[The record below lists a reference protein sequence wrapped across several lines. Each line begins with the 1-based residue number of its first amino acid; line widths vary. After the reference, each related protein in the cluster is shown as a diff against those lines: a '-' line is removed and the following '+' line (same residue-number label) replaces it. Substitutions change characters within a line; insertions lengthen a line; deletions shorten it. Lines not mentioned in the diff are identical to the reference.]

1 MIIAIDGFSS
11 TGKSTVAKRLAQALQ
26 FIYVDT
32 GAMYRMVALVAIREG
47 WVQDGYLDEA
57 ALVNHLPNISL
68 DFQRGPQGENLAVL
82 NGEVVEADI
91 RTMEVNRI
99 VSRVSSIPAVRR
111 QLVAQQQRMGQ
122 GQSLVMDGRDIGTVV
137 FPHAELK
144 IFMTA
149 DSDIRAARRLAE
161 LRTKGDAS
169 VTLEEVRSNLLQRD
183 AQDQGRLDSP
193 LLQAEDARILDNSH
207 ITPDEVFNRALA
219 WANEVLA
226 P

>member
-193 LLQAEDARILDNSH
+193 LLQAEDVRILDNSH

>member
-32 GAMYRMVALVAIREG
+32 GAMYRMVALVAIRQG
-47 WVQDGYLDEA
+47 WVKDGYLDEA
-57 ALVNHLPNISL
+57 ALVNFLPSISL
-68 DFQRGPQGENLAVL
+68 DFQRGPLGENLAVL

-91 RTMEVNRI
+91 RTMDVNRI

-149 DSDIRAARRLAE
+149 DSDIRAARRLEE
-161 LRTKGDAS
+161 LRSKGDET
-169 VTLEEVRSNLLQRD
+169 VTLAEVKSNLLQRD

-207 ITPDEVFNRALA
+207 ISPDEVFQVAYN
-219 WANEVLA
+219 WAKEVQ
-226 P
+226 

>member
-11 TGKSTVAKRLAQALQ
+11 TGKSTVAKRLAQALH

-32 GAMYRMVALVAIREG
+32 GAMYRMVALVAIRQG

-57 ALVNHLPNISL
+57 ALVNHLPTISL
-68 DFQRGPQGENLAVL
+68 DFQRGPEGENLAVL

-149 DSDIRAARRLAE
+149 DADIRAARRLEE
-161 LRTKGDAS
+161 LRAKGDET
-169 VTLEEVRSNLLQRD
+169 VTLAEVKSNLLQRD

-207 ITPDEVFNRALA
+207 ISPDEVFQVAYD
-219 WANEVLA
+219 WAKEVQ
-226 P
+226 

>member
-32 GAMYRMVALVAIREG
+32 GAMYRMVALVAIRQG

-149 DSDIRAARRLAE
+149 DSDIRASRRLEE
-161 LRTKGDAS
+161 LRSKGDET
-169 VTLEEVRSNLLQRD
+169 VTLAEVKSNLLQRD

-207 ITPDEVFNRALA
+207 ISPDEVFQVAYD
-219 WANEVLA
+219 WAKAIL
-226 P
+226 

>member
-11 TGKSTVAKRLAQALQ
+11 TGKSTVAKRLAQALH

-32 GAMYRMVALVAIREG
+32 GAMYRMVALVAIRQG
-47 WVQDGYLDEA
+47 WVKDGYLDEA
-57 ALVNHLPNISL
+57 ALVNHLPTISL

-91 RTMEVNRI
+91 RTMDVNRI

-149 DSDIRAARRLAE
+149 DSDIRASRRLEE
-161 LRTKGDAS
+161 LRSKGDET
-169 VTLEEVRSNLLQRD
+169 VTLAEVKSNLLQRD

-207 ITPDEVFNRALA
+207 ISPDEVFQVAYN
-219 WANEVLA
+219 WAKEVQ
-226 P
+226 

>member
-32 GAMYRMVALVAIREG
+32 GAMYRMVALVAIRQG

-68 DFQRGPQGENLAVL
+68 DFQRGPSGENLAVL

-91 RTMEVNRI
+91 RTMDVNRI

-149 DSDIRAARRLAE
+149 DSDIRAARRLEE
-161 LRTKGDAS
+161 LRSKGDET
-169 VTLEEVRSNLLQRD
+169 VTLAEVKSNLLQRD

-207 ITPDEVFNRALA
+207 ISPDEVFQVAYD
-219 WANEVLA
+219 WAKEVQ
-226 P
+226 

>member
-11 TGKSTVAKRLAQALQ
+11 TGKSTVAKRLAQALE

-32 GAMYRMVALVAIREG
+32 GAMYRMVALVAIRQG

-68 DFQRGPQGENLAVL
+68 DFQRGLQGENLAVL

-122 GQSLVMDGRDIGTVV
+122 GQNLVMDGRDIGTVV

-149 DSDIRAARRLAE
+149 DSDIRAARRLEE
-161 LRTKGDAS
+161 LRAKGDKT
-169 VTLEEVRSNLLQRD
+169 VTLAEVKSNLLQRD

-193 LLQAEDARILDNSH
+193 LLQADDARILDNSD
-207 ITPDEVFNRALA
+207 ISPDEVFQAA
-219 WANEVLA
+219 FEWAQEA
-226 P
+226 RP

>member
-11 TGKSTVAKRLAQALQ
+11 TGKSTVAKRLAQALH

-32 GAMYRMVALVAIREG
+32 GAMYRMVALVAIRQG
-47 WVQDGYLDEA
+47 WVKDGYLDEA
-57 ALVNHLPNISL
+57 ALVNALPGISL

-82 NGEVVEADI
+82 NGKVVEADI
-91 RTMEVNRI
+91 RTMDVNRI

-149 DSDIRAARRLAE
+149 DSDIRAARRLEE
-161 LRTKGDAS
+161 LRSKGDET
-169 VTLEEVRSNLLQRD
+169 VTLDEVKSNLLQRD

-207 ITPDEVFNRALA
+207 ISPDEVFQVAYD
-219 WANEVLA
+219 WAKEVQ
-226 P
+226 

>member
-11 TGKSTVAKRLAQALQ
+11 TGKSTVAKRLAQALH

-32 GAMYRMVALVAIREG
+32 GAMYRMVALVAIRQG

-57 ALVNHLPNISL
+57 ALVNALPGISL

-91 RTMEVNRI
+91 RTMDVNRI

-111 QLVAQQQRMGQ
+111 QLVAQQQRMGH

-149 DSDIRAARRLAE
+149 DSDIRAARRLDE
-161 LRTKGDAS
+161 LRSKGDET
-169 VTLEEVRSNLLQRD
+169 VTLAEVKSNLLQRD

-207 ITPDEVFNRALA
+207 ISPDEVFQVAYD
-219 WANEVLA
+219 WAKEVQ
-226 P
+226 

>member
-11 TGKSTVAKRLAQALQ
+11 TGKSTVAKRLAQALE

-32 GAMYRMVALVAIREG
+32 GAMYRMVALVAIRQG

-68 DFQRGPQGENLAVL
+68 DFQRGLQGENLAVL

-122 GQSLVMDGRDIGTVV
+122 DQSLVMDGRDIGTVV

-149 DSDIRAARRLAE
+149 DSDIRAARRLEE
-161 LRTKGDAS
+161 LRAKGDQT
-169 VTLEEVRSNLLQRD
+169 VTLAEVKSNLLQRD

-193 LLQAEDARILDNSH
+193 LLQADDARILDNSD
-207 ITPDEVFNRALA
+207 ISPDEVFQVAFE
-219 WANEVLA
+219 WAQEA
-226 P
+226 RP

>member
-137 FPHAELK
+137 FPQAELK
-144 IFMTA
+144 ISMTA

-169 VTLEEVRSNLLQRD
+169 VTLKEVRSNLLQRD

-193 LLQAEDARILDNSH
+193 LLQAEDARILDNSY
-207 ITPDEVFNRALA
+207 ITPDEVFHRALA

>member
-11 TGKSTVAKRLAQALQ
+11 TGKSTVAKRLAQALH

-32 GAMYRMVALVAIREG
+32 GAMYRMVALVAIRQG

-57 ALVNHLPNISL
+57 ALVNALPSISL

-91 RTMEVNRI
+91 RTMDVNRI

-149 DSDIRAARRLAE
+149 DSDIRAARRLEE
-161 LRTKGDAS
+161 LRSKGDET
-169 VTLEEVRSNLLQRD
+169 VTLAEVKSNLLQRD

-207 ITPDEVFNRALA
+207 ISPDEVFQVAYK
-219 WANEVLA
+219 WAKEVQ
-226 P
+226 

>member
-11 TGKSTVAKRLAQALQ
+11 TGKSTVAKRLAQALE

-32 GAMYRMVALVAIREG
+32 GAMYRMVALVAIRQG

-68 DFQRGPQGENLAVL
+68 DFQRGLQGENLAVL

-122 GQSLVMDGRDIGTVV
+122 GQNLVMDGRDIGTVV

-149 DSDIRAARRLAE
+149 DSDIRAARRLEE
-161 LRTKGDAS
+161 LRAKGDKT
-169 VTLEEVRSNLLQRD
+169 VTLAEVKSNLLQRD

-193 LLQAEDARILDNSH
+193 LLQADDARILDNSD
-207 ITPDEVFNRALA
+207 ISPDEVFQVAFE
-219 WANEVLA
+219 WAQVA
-226 P
+226 RP

>member
-11 TGKSTVAKRLAQALQ
+11 TGKSTVAKRLAQVLH

-32 GAMYRMVALVAIREG
+32 GAMYRMVALVAIRQG

-57 ALVNHLPNISL
+57 ALVNFLPNISL

-82 NGEVVEADI
+82 NGEVVEAEI
-91 RTMEVNRI
+91 RTMDVNRI

-149 DSDIRAARRLAE
+149 DSDIRAARRLEE
-161 LRTKGDAS
+161 LRSKGDET
-169 VTLEEVRSNLLQRD
+169 VTLAEVKSNLLQRD

-207 ITPDEVFNRALA
+207 ISPDEVFHVAYDWAL
-219 WANEVLA
+219 EVQ
-226 P
+226 

>member
-1 MIIAIDGFSS
+1 MD
-11 TGKSTVAKRLAQALQ
+11 
-26 FIYVDT
+26 
-32 GAMYRMVALVAIREG
+32 
-47 WVQDGYLDEA
+47 
-57 ALVNHLPNISL
+57 
-68 DFQRGPQGENLAVL
+68 
-82 NGEVVEADI
+82 
-91 RTMEVNRI
+91 VNRI

-149 DSDIRAARRLAE
+149 DSDIRAARRLEE
-161 LRTKGDAS
+161 LRSKGDET
-169 VTLEEVRSNLLQRD
+169 VTLAEVKSNLLQRD

-207 ITPDEVFNRALA
+207 ISPDEVFQVAYD
-219 WANEVLA
+219 WAKEVQ
-226 P
+226 

>member
-11 TGKSTVAKRLAQALQ
+11 TGKSTVAKRLAQALH

-32 GAMYRMVALVAIREG
+32 GAMYRMVALVAIRQG

-57 ALVNHLPNISL
+57 ALVNALPSISL

-91 RTMEVNRI
+91 RTMDVNRI

-137 FPHAELK
+137 FPYAELK
-144 IFMTA
+144 ILMTA
-149 DSDIRAARRLAE
+149 DPDIRAARRLEE
-161 LRTKGDAS
+161 LRSKGDET
-169 VTLEEVRSNLLQRD
+169 VTLAEVKSNLLQRD

-207 ITPDEVFNRALA
+207 ISPDEVFQVAYD
-219 WANEVLA
+219 WAKEVQ
-226 P
+226 

>member
-11 TGKSTVAKRLAQALQ
+11 TGKSTVAKRLAQALH

-32 GAMYRMVALVAIREG
+32 GAMYRMVALVAIRQG

-57 ALVNHLPNISL
+57 ALVNHLPTISL
-68 DFQRGPQGENLAVL
+68 DFQRGPEGENLAVL

-149 DSDIRAARRLAE
+149 DADIRAARRLEE
-161 LRTKGDAS
+161 LRAKGDDT
-169 VTLEEVRSNLLQRD
+169 VTLAEVKGNLLQRD

-207 ITPDEVFNRALA
+207 ISPDEVFQVAYD
-219 WANEVLA
+219 WAKEVQ
-226 P
+226 

>member
-11 TGKSTVAKRLAQALQ
+11 TGKSTVAKRLAQALH

-32 GAMYRMVALVAIREG
+32 GAMYRMVALVAIRQG
-47 WVQDGYLDEA
+47 WVQDGFLDEA
-57 ALVNHLPNISL
+57 ALVNSLPTISL
-68 DFQRGPQGENLAVL
+68 DFKRGPQGENLAVL
-82 NGEVVEADI
+82 NGEVVEAEI
-91 RTMEVNRI
+91 RTMDVNRI

-149 DSDIRAARRLAE
+149 DSDIRAARRLEE
-161 LRTKGDAS
+161 LRSKGDET
-169 VTLEEVRSNLLQRD
+169 VTLDEVKSNLLQRD

-207 ITPDEVFNRALA
+207 ISPDEVFQVAYD
-219 WANEVLA
+219 WAMEVQ
-226 P
+226 

>member
-11 TGKSTVAKRLAQALQ
+11 TGKGTVAKRLAQALQ

-82 NGEVVEADI
+82 NGVVVEADI

-137 FPHAELK
+137 FPQAELK

-207 ITPDEVFNRALA
+207 ITPDEVFHRALA

>member
-11 TGKSTVAKRLAQALQ
+11 TGKSTVAKRLAQALH

-32 GAMYRMVALVAIREG
+32 GAMYRMVALVAIRQG

-57 ALVNHLPNISL
+57 ALVNHLPTISL
-68 DFQRGPQGENLAVL
+68 DFQRGPEGENLAVL

-149 DSDIRAARRLAE
+149 DSDIRAARRLKE
-161 LRTKGDAS
+161 LRSKGDET
-169 VTLEEVRSNLLQRD
+169 VTLDEVKSNLLQRD

-207 ITPDEVFNRALA
+207 ISPDEVFQVAYD
-219 WANEVLA
+219 WAKEVQ
-226 P
+226 

>member
-11 TGKSTVAKRLAQALQ
+11 TGKSTVAKRLAQALE

-32 GAMYRMVALVAIREG
+32 GAMYRMVALVAIRQG

-68 DFQRGPQGENLAVL
+68 DFQRGLQGENLAVL

-149 DSDIRAARRLAE
+149 DSDIRAARRLEE
-161 LRTKGDAS
+161 LRAKGDKT
-169 VTLEEVRSNLLQRD
+169 VTLAEVKSNLLQRD

-193 LLQAEDARILDNSH
+193 LLQADDARILDNSD
-207 ITPDEVFNRALA
+207 ISPDEVFQVAFE
-219 WANEVLA
+219 WAQEA
-226 P
+226 RT

>member
-11 TGKSTVAKRLAQALQ
+11 TGKSTVAKRLAQALH

-32 GAMYRMVALVAIREG
+32 GAMYRMVALVAIRQG

-57 ALVNHLPNISL
+57 ALVNHLPTISL
-68 DFQRGPQGENLAVL
+68 DFQRGPEGENLAVL

-149 DSDIRAARRLAE
+149 DSDIRAARRLEE
-161 LRTKGDAS
+161 LRSKGDET
-169 VTLEEVRSNLLQRD
+169 VTLAEVKSNLLQRD

-207 ITPDEVFNRALA
+207 ISPDEVFQVAYD
-219 WANEVLA
+219 WAKEVQ
-226 P
+226 

>member
-137 FPHAELK
+137 FPLAELK

>member
-137 FPHAELK
+137 FPQAELK

-149 DSDIRAARRLAE
+149 DSDIRAARSLAE

-169 VTLEEVRSNLLQRD
+169 VTLKEVRSNLLQRD

-207 ITPDEVFNRALA
+207 ITPDEVFHRALA

>member
-137 FPHAELK
+137 FPQAELK
-144 IFMTA
+144 IFMKA

-169 VTLEEVRSNLLQRD
+169 VTLKEVRSNLLQRD

-207 ITPDEVFNRALA
+207 ITPDEVFHRALA

>member
-1 MIIAIDGFSS
+1 MIIAIDGVSS
-11 TGKSTVAKRLAQALQ
+11 TGKSTVAKRLAQALH

-32 GAMYRMVALVAIREG
+32 GAMYRMVALVAIRQG

-57 ALVNHLPNISL
+57 ALVNHLPTISL
-68 DFQRGPQGENLAVL
+68 DFQRGPEGENLAVL

-149 DSDIRAARRLAE
+149 DSDIRAARRLEE
-161 LRTKGDAS
+161 LRSKGDET
-169 VTLEEVRSNLLQRD
+169 VTLAEVKSNLLQRD

-207 ITPDEVFNRALA
+207 ISPDEVFQVAYD
-219 WANEVLA
+219 WAKEVQ
-226 P
+226 

>member
-11 TGKSTVAKRLAQALQ
+11 TGKSTVAKRLAQALH

-32 GAMYRMVALVAIREG
+32 GAMYRMVALVAIRQG

-57 ALVNHLPNISL
+57 ALVNHLPTISL
-68 DFQRGPQGENLAVL
+68 DFQRGPEGENLAVL

-149 DSDIRAARRLAE
+149 DADIRAARRLEE
-161 LRTKGDAS
+161 LRSKGDET
-169 VTLEEVRSNLLQRD
+169 VTLAEVKSNLLQRD

-207 ITPDEVFNRALA
+207 ISPDEVFQVAYD
-219 WANEVLA
+219 WAKEVQ
-226 P
+226 

>member
-11 TGKSTVAKRLAQALQ
+11 TGKSTVAKRLAQALE

-32 GAMYRMVALVAIREG
+32 GAMYRMVALVAIRQG

-68 DFQRGPQGENLAVL
+68 DFQRGLQGENLAVL

-149 DSDIRAARRLAE
+149 DSDIRAARRLEE
-161 LRTKGDAS
+161 LRAKGDKT
-169 VTLEEVRSNLLQRD
+169 VTLAEVKSNLLQRD

-193 LLQAEDARILDNSH
+193 LLQADDARILDNSD
-207 ITPDEVFNRALA
+207 ISPDEVFQAA
-219 WANEVLA
+219 FEWAQEA
-226 P
+226 RP

>member
-32 GAMYRMVALVAIREG
+32 GAMYRMVALVAIRQG

-68 DFQRGPQGENLAVL
+68 DFQRGLQGENLAVL

-149 DSDIRAARRLAE
+149 DSDIRAARRLEE
-161 LRTKGDAS
+161 LRSKGDET
-169 VTLEEVRSNLLQRD
+169 VTLAEVKSNLLQRD

-207 ITPDEVFNRALA
+207 ISPDEVFQVAYD
-219 WANEVLA
+219 WAKEVQ
-226 P
+226 

>member
-11 TGKSTVAKRLAQALQ
+11 TGKSTVAKRLAQALE

-32 GAMYRMVALVAIREG
+32 GAMYRMVALVAIRQG

-68 DFQRGPQGENLAVL
+68 DFQRGLQGENLAVL

-149 DSDIRAARRLAE
+149 DSDIRAARRLEE
-161 LRTKGDAS
+161 LRAKGDQT
-169 VTLEEVRSNLLQRD
+169 VTLAEVKSNLLQRD

-193 LLQAEDARILDNSH
+193 LLQADDARILDNSD
-207 ITPDEVFNRALA
+207 ISPDEVFQVAFE
-219 WANEVLA
+219 WAQEA
-226 P
+226 RS

>member
-32 GAMYRMVALVAIREG
+32 GAMYRMVALVAIRQG

-149 DSDIRAARRLAE
+149 DSDIRAARRLEE
-161 LRTKGDAS
+161 LRSKGDET
-169 VTLEEVRSNLLQRD
+169 VTLAEVKSNLLQRD

-207 ITPDEVFNRALA
+207 ISPDEVFQVAYD
-219 WANEVLA
+219 WAKEVQ
-226 P
+226 

>member
-82 NGEVVEADI
+82 NGQVVEADI

-137 FPHAELK
+137 FPLAELK

>member
-11 TGKSTVAKRLAQALQ
+11 TGKSTVAKRLAQALH

-32 GAMYRMVALVAIREG
+32 GAMYRMVALVAIRQG
-47 WVQDGYLDEA
+47 WVKDGYLDEA
-57 ALVNHLPNISL
+57 ALVSELPNISL

-82 NGEVVEADI
+82 NGEVVEEDI
-91 RTMEVNRI
+91 RTMDVNRI

-149 DSDIRAARRLAE
+149 DSDIRAARRLEE
-161 LRTKGDAS
+161 LRAKGDET
-169 VTLEEVRSNLLQRD
+169 VTLAEVKSNLLQRD

-207 ITPDEVFNRALA
+207 ISPDEVFQVAYD
-219 WANEVLA
+219 WAKEVQ
-226 P
+226 

>member
-169 VTLEEVRSNLLQRD
+169 VTLKEVRSNLLQRD

-207 ITPDEVFNRALA
+207 ITPDEVFHRALA

>member
-11 TGKSTVAKRLAQALQ
+11 TGKSTVAKRLAQALH

-32 GAMYRMVALVAIREG
+32 GAMYRMVALVAIRQG
-47 WVQDGYLDEA
+47 WVKDGYLDEA
-57 ALVNHLPNISL
+57 ALVSELPNISL

-91 RTMEVNRI
+91 RTMDVNRI

-149 DSDIRAARRLAE
+149 DSDIRAARRLEE
-161 LRTKGDAS
+161 LRSKGDET
-169 VTLEEVRSNLLQRD
+169 VTLDEVKSNLLQRD

-207 ITPDEVFNRALA
+207 ISPDEVFQVAYD
-219 WANEVLA
+219 WAKEVQ
-226 P
+226 

>member
-11 TGKSTVAKRLAQALQ
+11 TGKSTVAKRLAQALA

-32 GAMYRMVALVAIREG
+32 GAMYRMVALAAIRQG

-57 ALVNHLPNISL
+57 ALVNHLPTISL
-68 DFQRGPQGENLAVL
+68 DFQRGSKGENLAVL

-149 DSDIRAARRLAE
+149 DADIRAARRLEE
-161 LRTKGDAS
+161 LRAKGDQT
-169 VTLEEVRSNLLQRD
+169 VTLAEVKSNLLQRD

-193 LLQAEDARILDNSH
+193 LLQAVDARILDNSD
-207 ITPDEVFNRALA
+207 ISPDEVFQTALA
-219 WANEVLA
+219 WAQA
-226 P
+226 ARS

>member
-68 DFQRGPQGENLAVL
+68 DFQRGPQGENLDVL

-137 FPHAELK
+137 FPQAELK

-169 VTLEEVRSNLLQRD
+169 VTLKEVRSNLLQRD

-207 ITPDEVFNRALA
+207 ITPDEVFHRALA

>member
-11 TGKSTVAKRLAQALQ
+11 TGKSTVAKRLAQALH

-32 GAMYRMVALVAIREG
+32 GAMYRMVALVAIRQG

-57 ALVNHLPNISL
+57 ALVNHLPTISL
-68 DFQRGPQGENLAVL
+68 DFQRGPEGENLAVL

-149 DSDIRAARRLAE
+149 DSDIRAARRLEE
-161 LRTKGDAS
+161 LRSKGDET
-169 VTLEEVRSNLLQRD
+169 VTLAEVKSNLLQRD

-207 ITPDEVFNRALA
+207 ISPDEVFQVAYN
-219 WANEVLA
+219 WAKEVQ
-226 P
+226 